1 MLYYYAIPFALTLL
15 FAFAYLLVQI
25 MLVLFDLLNPFWDY
39 WDTIRKKYS
48 ILIGFEFIYFAAIL
62 YYIVYYE
69 LSGTF

>member
-1 MLYYYAIPFALTLL
+1 MLYYYAIPFALTVL

-25 MLVLFDLLNPFWDY
+25 MLMLFDLLNPFWDY
-39 WDTIRKKYS
+39 WDTIHKKHS

-69 LSGTF
+69 LSGSF

>member
-69 LSGTF
+69 LSGSF

>member
-25 MLVLFDLLNPFWDY
+25 MLVLFNLLNPFWDY

-69 LSGTF
+69 LSGSF

>member
-1 MLYYYAIPFALTLL
+1 MLYYYAIPFALTVL

-25 MLVLFDLLNPFWDY
+25 MLMLFDLLNPFWDY
-39 WDTIRKKYS
+39 WDTIRKKHS

-69 LSGTF
+69 LSGSF